1 MKRSFWWAS
10 AAYLL
15 PTFPLGYAWHL
26 VAFREQYE
34 RLGIFREEVII
45 PFGLLSMFVQA
56 LLFAWA
62 YPRLFSTRREEW
74 MGSAARFAGVFA
86 LLAWSFA
93 VLPVAAKYRMGS
105 VADFLVL
112 ETAFTIVQFLVV
124 SPLIAL
130 VWRDTAQP
138 ATAAETSADAL
149 RPFAG

>member
-1 MKRSFWWAS
+1 MKRFWWAS

-26 VAFREQYE
+26 VTFREQYE

-45 PFGLLSMFVQA
+45 PFGLLSMAVQA

-74 MGSAARFAGVFA
+74 IGSAARFAGVFA

-93 VLPVAAKYRMGS
+93 VLPV
-105 VADFLVL
+105 
-112 ETAFTIVQFLVV
+112 

-130 VWRDTAQP
+130 AWRGATHS
-138 ATAAETSADAL
+138 ATAAGSSADAL
-149 RPFAG
+149 RSLAG